1 MSEEKI
7 EFEKAVLNV
16 HKNLLP
22 HSIELSKTTR
32 GYTWGIKV
40 YFSDPEEALKQIE
53 ELDKKLKEMFGG
65 E

>member
-32 GYTWGIKV
+32 GY
-40 YFSDPEEALKQIE
+40 EALKQIE